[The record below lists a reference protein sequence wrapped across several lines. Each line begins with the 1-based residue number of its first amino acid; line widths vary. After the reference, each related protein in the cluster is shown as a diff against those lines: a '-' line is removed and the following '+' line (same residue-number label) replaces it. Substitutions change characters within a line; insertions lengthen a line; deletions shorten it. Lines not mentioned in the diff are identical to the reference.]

1 MDTREVWMNKKLS
14 LLIKF
19 LIEQK
24 RWKKTLLLIIAD
36 YFLLVISFQL
46 ALSIRINE
54 WFWPATQA
62 EILLIIATPIIA
74 IPIFYVCGL
83 YQSFIRYTSIHSL
96 KIIMMGISF
105 YTAIWFLVVLLPS
118 LIVKPYDFLIIN
130 WLLTVFFIGG
140 IRFIARPILFV
151 SSSTSLVRSVL
162 IYGAGYSGRRL
173 GSAIQTDH
181 TTKLI
186 GYVDDD
192 KQKQGLYI
200 QGKKV
205 FKRNDIQKLILKQN
219 IDEILIAMPSLLK
232 SDLSTIIDHLKQYS
246 VTLRKVPDIVDLA
259 QGKIVFSDLRRIKIE
274 DLLHREIRSPDQILL
289 SQDIQGK
296 NILVTGAGGSIG
308 SELCREIVK
317 LSPKR
322 LILFEISEFAL
333 YELER
338 ELSKN
343 SPQVTILAILADI
356 NDRQRLKSIIQ
367 RYNIQTVFHTAAY
380 KHVPMVEKNSLA
392 AIRTNIFGTLQCI
405 NAAIDFGVSS
415 FVFISTDK
423 AVRPTNIMGASK
435 RFAELLLQA
444 LAKEQRKMKKNE
456 TRISIVRFGNVL
468 GSSGSVVPLFNQQ
481 IESGGPITVT
491 DPKIIRYFMTITE
504 AAQLVIQAG
513 AMGKDGEI
521 FLLDMGEP
529 IKIVELAKDMVHLS
543 GMSLRDKD
551 NPDGDIEII
560 FTGLRP
566 GEKLYEELLVDH
578 KAKKTTHEKI
588 MVADD
593 KVIDLKKLEA
603 PLKDLEEARKTENY
617 ALMDKVFSEVVEGF
631 KLSN

>member
-1 MDTREVWMNKKLS
+1 MNKKLS
-14 LLIKF
+14 LLIQF
-19 LIEQK
+19 LIGQK
-24 RWKKTLLLIIAD
+24 RWKKTLLLIFAD
-36 YFLLVISFQL
+36 YFLLVTSFQL
-46 ALSIRINE
+46 ALSIRIND
-54 WFWPATQA
+54 WFWPATQT
-62 EILLIIATPIIA
+62 EMLLIMATPIIA
-74 IPIFYVCGL
+74 IPIFYICGL
-83 YQSFIRYTSIHSL
+83 YQSFVRYTSIHSL
-96 KIIMMGISF
+96 KIIMIGISL
-105 YTAIWFLVVLLPS
+105 YTAIWFLIVLLPT

-151 SSSTSLVRSVL
+151 SSATSLVKKLL
-162 IYGAGYSGRRL
+162 IYGAGYSGTRL
-173 GSAIQTDH
+173 GSAIQTDP

-186 GYVDDD
+186 GYIDDD

-200 QGKKV
+200 EGKRV
-205 FKRNDIQKLILKQN
+205 FKRNDIQKLIVQQN
-219 IDEILIAMPSLLK
+219 IDEILIAIPSLLK

-274 DLLHREIRSPDQILL
+274 DLLHREVRSPDQILL
-289 SQDIQGK
+289 SQDILGK
-296 NILVTGAGGSIG
+296 NILVIGAGGSIG
-308 SELCREIVK
+308 SELCKEIVK

-322 LILFEISEFAL
+322 LILFEINEFAL
-333 YELER
+333 YQLER
-338 ELSKN
+338 ELSTDNPKAN
-343 SPQVTILAILADI
+343 ILAVLGDI
-356 NDRQRLKSIIQ
+356 NDRQNLNSIMQ
-367 RYNIQTVFHTAAY
+367 RYNIETVFHAAAY
-380 KHVPMVEKNSLA
+380 KHVPMVEKNALA
-392 AIRTNIFGTLQCI
+392 AIRTNIFGTLKCI
-405 NAAIDFGVSS
+405 NAALDSGVSS

-444 LAKEQRKMKKNE
+444 IAKEQREMKKNE
-456 TRISIVRFGNVL
+456 TRISMVRFGNVL

-491 DPKIIRYFMTITE
+491 DPKIIRYFMTIKE

-529 IKIVELAKDMVHLS
+529 IKIVELAQDMVRLS

-551 NPDGDIEII
+551 NPNGDIEIT

-578 KAKKTTHEKI
+578 NAMETKHEKI

-593 KVIDLKKLEA
+593 KVIDLQELES
-603 PLKDLEEARKTENY
+603 PLKDLEKARKTENY
-617 ALMDKVFSEVVEGF
+617 ALIDKVFSEVVEGF
-631 KLSN
+631 KLST

>member
-1 MDTREVWMNKKLS
+1 MLEKLKTNYFS
-14 LLIKF
+14 LVRF
-19 LIEQK
+19 LLNQS
-24 RWKKTLLLIIAD
+24 RRKKTI
-36 YFLLVISFQL
+36 LLVIVDYCLLVMSFEF

-74 IPIFYVCGL
+74 IPIFYMCGL
-83 YQSFIRYTSIHSL
+83 YQSFVRYTSIHSL
-96 KIIMMGISF
+96 KIIMMGISL
-105 YTAIWFLVVLLPS
+105 YTSIWFLVVLLPN

-151 SSSTSLVRSVL
+151 SSATSLVKNVL
-162 IYGAGYSGRRL
+162 IFGAGYSGTRL
-173 GSAIQTDH
+173 GSAIQTDP
-181 TTKLI
+181 TTNLI
-186 GYVDDD
+186 GYIDDD
-192 KQKQGLYI
+192 KQKQDLYI
-200 QGKKV
+200 EGKRV
-205 FKRNDIQKLILKQN
+205 FKRNDIQKLIVQQN
-219 IDEILIAMPSLLK
+219 IDEILIAIPSLLK
-232 SDLSTIIDHLKQYS
+232 SDLSAIIDHLKQYS
-246 VTLRKVPDIVDLA
+246 VTLRKVPDIVDMA

-274 DLLHREIRSPDQILL
+274 DLLHREVRSPDQILL
-289 SQDIQGK
+289 SQDILGK
-296 NILVTGAGGSIG
+296 NILVIGAGGSIG
-308 SELCREIVK
+308 SELCKEIVK

-322 LILFEISEFAL
+322 LILFEINEFAL
-333 YELER
+333 YQLER
-338 ELSKN
+338 ELSTDNPKAN
-343 SPQVTILAILADI
+343 ILAVLGDI
-356 NDRQRLKSIIQ
+356 NDRQNLNSIMQ
-367 RYNIQTVFHTAAY
+367 RYNIETVFHAAAY
-380 KHVPMVEKNSLA
+380 KHVPMVEKNALA
-392 AIRTNIFGTLQCI
+392 AIRTNIFGTHKCI
-405 NAAIDFGVSS
+405 NAALDTGVSS

-444 LAKEQRKMKKNE
+444 IAKEQREMKKNQ
-456 TRISIVRFGNVL
+456 TRISMVRFGNVL

-529 IKIVELAKDMVHLS
+529 IKILELAQDMVRLS

-551 NPDGDIEII
+551 NPNGDIEIT

-578 KAKKTTHEKI
+578 NAKETTHEKI
-588 MVADD
+588 MVAND
-593 KVIDLKKLEA
+593 KVIDLEELES

-617 ALMDKVFSEVVEGF
+617 ALIDKVFSEVVEGF
-631 KLSN
+631 KLST